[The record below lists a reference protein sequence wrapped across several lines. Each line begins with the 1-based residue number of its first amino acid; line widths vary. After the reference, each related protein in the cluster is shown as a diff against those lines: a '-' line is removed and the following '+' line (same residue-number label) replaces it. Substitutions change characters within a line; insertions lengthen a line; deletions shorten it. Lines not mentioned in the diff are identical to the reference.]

1 MRSCQKNENLDFT
14 RTQMEK
20 ETIFR
25 KLRACGGR
33 ITAQRKMLLD
43 IILEEDCVCCK
54 EIYYKAVKR
63 DPTIG
68 IATVYR
74 MISSLEQIG
83 AIRRN
88 KMYEIQYEEDVV
100 EEKEKAVMQLGQS
113 MEDYLKTIYLLQ
125 RQQMRVR
132 NIQIAEL
139 MGRSKPSVT
148 AAVNVLEEKGYVKKK
163 AYGSLCL
170 TSKGMRLADKL
181 FTRHTFFKK
190 ILVEA
195 GVEQQQAEKEA
206 CMLEHILSDESFDK
220 LKGYMERQA
229 EQLSLIHISEPTR
242 H

>member
-1 MRSCQKNENLDFT
+1 MKSCQKNENLDFT

-163 AYGSLCL
+163 AYGRLCL

-181 FTRHTFFKK
+181 FIRHTFFKK
-190 ILVEA
+190 IRVEA

-229 EQLSLIHISEPTR
+229 EQ
-242 H
+242 